1 MANDLV
7 VQLGAKLDQF
17 SSDMDQAGD
26 IADQAVNNI
35 ENKFASL
42 NPSVGGFTR
51 LGVGIAGVAAVAGTL
66 LKKIIEINGEIAHLQ
81 SNSEFVGLNSD
92 RFQRIQFA
100 AGQGGVSSEDSVTD
114 LRKVASLL
122 ADAKENE
129 NSLTRLLDANNI
141 KYKDRNGQVINLNQ
155 LLTIAGDLIG
165 KFGSMPEKT
174 KAAQM
179 LGLSQGWV
187 EALRNGSK
195 AFEDVAAGADE
206 AGAVIDRETV
216 AKAAEFDRAWK
227 RSSAQLGAQFK
238 SVTADIAGW
247 LDGLIE
253 KANDLVAKTLE
264 SQGVQAGSG
273 QEKFNA
279 WADALDILKKD
290 MQGVAQDGDQV
301 ARVIERMKNSGKGD
315 PEIIAGLE
323 LIRAK
328 ALLTK
333 QQLQEAAE
341 AQSKL
346 QFPNGVP
353 TPTARPASAN
363 SDDPNAAK
371 LPNRLN
377 GTRDAYDRASEAI
390 GKHTAKMEADSES
403 VGKGAAA
410 QEELRASAQLLMA
423 AQQAHIPINQ
433 KVLDQIQD
441 LAQDA
446 GDAAEALARAKV
458 ASDTDF
464 GMKSAFLTPQDLA
477 IAQQLKGI
485 YGNDIPTALAS
496 TEAAGLRAVDTL
508 RQLGTLGQDVNRS
521 FLVDFTTQIRNGATA
536 MDALRTAGVNALG
549 KIADKLVSM
558 AADNLWAS
566 AFGGSSGG
574 LGSFFGSLFGG
585 GASPTTVT
593 GLGAGTG
600 GLSFPM
606 FAAGTNSAP
615 GGLSIVGEN
624 GPELVNLPRG
634 SQVVPNDVIRG
645 GGIGTTSVSVGGSTV
660 VIQGDASEKT
670 VALISQ
676 ALKAHDATLPSKVVG
691 AVLDAK
697 KRRVLA

>member
-1 MANDLV
+1 VSNDLV

-17 SSDMDQAGD
+17 SRDMDQAGD
-26 IADQAVNNI
+26 IADQAVSDI
-35 ENKFASL
+35 ESKFANLNPTIGGFASL
-42 NPSVGGFTR
+42 
-51 LGVGIAGVAAVAGTL
+51 GIAAASVTGAVTTL
-66 LKKIIEINGEIAHLQ
+66 LTALAHVNSELADLQ
-81 SNSEFVGLNSD
+81 RNSEFVGVTTD

-100 AGQGGVSSEDSVTD
+100 AGQGGVSSSDTVTD

-122 ADAKENE
+122 ADAKQNE

-141 KYKDRNGQVINLNQ
+141 KYKDRNGQIITLNQ
-155 LLTIAGDLIG
+155 LLTIAGGLLN
-165 KFGSMPEKT
+165 KFDSMPEKT

-195 AFEDVAAGADE
+195 TFEDIAAGADD

-227 RSSAQLGAQFK
+227 RSTAQLGAQFK
-238 SVTADIAGW
+238 SVTADIAIW
-247 LDGLIE
+247 LDDLIE
-253 KANDLVAKTLE
+253 KAGKLLEETLRA
-264 SQGVQAGSG
+264 QGVQAGSG
-273 QEKFNA
+273 QEKFDA
-279 WADALDILKKD
+279 YADALDILRKD
-290 MQGVAQDGDQV
+290 MQGAAQDADQV

-328 ALLTK
+328 ALLTTK
-333 QQLQEAAE
+333 QLQEAAE

-346 QFPNGVP
+346 NFPDGVP
-353 TPTARPASAN
+353 TPKSRPASAN
-363 SDDPNAAK
+363 NDDPNAAK

-377 GTRDAYDRASEAI
+377 GTRDAFDRSSEAI
-390 GKHTAKMEADSES
+390 AKHTARMEADAES

-410 QEELRASAQLLMA
+410 QEELRASSQLLTA
-423 AQQAHIPINQ
+423 AQQAGIPINQ

-446 GDAAEALARAKV
+446 GDAAESLARAKV

-464 GMKSAFLTPQDLA
+464 GLKSAFLTPQDLA

-496 TEAAGLRAVDTL
+496 TEAAGLRAAATL

-521 FLVDFTTQIRNGATA
+521 FLVDFTTQIRNGASA
-536 MDALRTAGVNALG
+536 MDALKTAGVNALG

-566 AFGGSSGG
+566 AFGGSSG
-574 LGSFFGSLFGG
+574 LGGFFGTLFGG
-585 GASPTTVT
+585 GASS
-593 GLGAGTG
+593 
-600 GLSFPM
+600 GLSAPQSILPPIYGD
-606 FAAGTNSAP
+606 GTDNHP
-615 GGLSIVGEN
+615 GGLAIVGDR

-634 SQVVPNDVIRG
+634 SQVIPNDVLRNSGVG
-645 GGIGTTSVSVGGSTV
+645 GGVSVSVGGSTV
-660 VIQGDASEKT
+660 VVQGDASEKT
-670 VALISQ
+670 LALISQ
-676 ALKAHDATLPSKVVG
+676 ALVAHDASLPPKVVS

>member
-1 MANDLV
+1 
-7 VQLGAKLDQF
+7 
-17 SSDMDQAGD
+17 MDQAGD
-26 IADQAVNNI
+26 IADSAVSDI
-35 ENKFASL
+35 ESKFANL
-42 NPSVGGFTR
+42 NPSIGGFTS
-51 LGVGIAGVAAVAGTL
+51 LGIAAAGVTGAVTTL
-66 LKKIIEINGEIAHLQ
+66 LTALAHVNSELAELQ
-81 SNSEFVGLNSD
+81 KNAEFVGVTTD

-100 AGQGGVSSEDSVTD
+100 AGQSGVSSSDSVDD

-122 ADAKENE
+122 ADAKQNE
-129 NSLTRLLDANNI
+129 NSLTRLLEANNI
-141 KYKDRNGQVINLNQ
+141 KYKDRNGQVITLNQ
-155 LLTIAGDLIG
+155 LLDIAGGLLN
-165 KFGSMPEKT
+165 KFSSMPEKT

-238 SVTADIAGW
+238 SVTADIAIW

-253 KANDLVAKTLE
+253 KANDLVTATLAA
-264 SQGVQAGSG
+264 QNIKPGSG
-273 QEKFNA
+273 QDTFNA
-279 WADALDILKKD
+279 YADALDILRKD
-290 MQGVAQDGDQV
+290 MQGTAQDAEQV
-301 ARVIERMKNSGKGD
+301 SRVIERMKNSGKGD
-315 PEIIAGLE
+315 PEIVAGLE

-328 ALLTK
+328 AVLTAE
-333 QQLQEAAE
+333 QLKAVADE
-341 AQSKL
+341 QSKVN
-346 QFPNGVP
+346 FPNGVP
-353 TPTARPASAN
+353 TPAARPASAN
-363 SDDPNAAK
+363 NDDPNAAK
-371 LPNRLN
+371 LPNRLS
-377 GTRDAYDRASEAI
+377 GTKDAYDRATESIA
-390 GKHTAKMEADSES
+390 KHTARLEADSES
-403 VGKGAAA
+403 VGKGAQA
-410 QEELRASAQLLMA
+410 QEELRAQAQLFTA
-423 AQQAHIPINQ
+423 AQLAGIPITQ
-433 KVLDQIQD
+433 KVKDQIQD

-446 GDAAEALARAKV
+446 GEAADALAKAKV

-464 GMKSAFLTPQDLA
+464 GLKSAFLTPQDLA

-496 TEAAGLRAVDTL
+496 TEAAGLRAASTL

-521 FLVDFTTQIRNGATA
+521 FLVDFTTQIRNGASA

-574 LGSFFGSLFGG
+574 LGGFFGSLFK
-585 GASPTTVT
+585 
-593 GLGAGTG
+593 GAGG
-600 GLSFPM
+600 GLSAPQSILPPIYGD
-606 FAAGTNSAP
+606 GTDNHP
-615 GGLSIVGEN
+615 GGLAIVGDK

-634 SQVVPNDVIRG
+634 SQVVPNDVLRG

>member
-1 MANDLV
+1 
-7 VQLGAKLDQF
+7 
-17 SSDMDQAGD
+17 MDQAGD
-26 IADQAVNNI
+26 IADQAVSNI
-35 ENKFASL
+35 EDKFANLNPTIGGFASL
-42 NPSVGGFTR
+42 
-51 LGVGIAGVAAVAGTL
+51 GIAAASVTGAVTTL
-66 LKKIIEINGEIAHLQ
+66 LTALAHVNSELADLQ
-81 SNSEFVGLNSD
+81 RNSEFVGVTTD

-100 AGQGGVSSEDSVTD
+100 AGQGGVSSSDTVTD

-122 ADAKENE
+122 ADAKQNE

-141 KYKDRNGQVINLNQ
+141 KYKDRNGQIITLNQ
-155 LLTIAGDLIG
+155 LLTIAGGLLN
-165 KFGSMPEKT
+165 KFDSMPEKT

-195 AFEDVAAGADE
+195 TFEDIAAGADD

-227 RSSAQLGAQFK
+227 RSTAQLGAQFK
-238 SVTADIAGW
+238 SVTADIAIW
-247 LDGLIE
+247 LDDLIE
-253 KANDLVAKTLE
+253 KAGKLLEETLRA
-264 SQGVQAGSG
+264 QGVQAGSG
-273 QEKFNA
+273 QEKFDA
-279 WADALDILKKD
+279 YADALDILRKD
-290 MQGVAQDGDQV
+290 MQGAAQDADQV

-328 ALLTK
+328 ALLTTK
-333 QQLQEAAE
+333 QLQEAAE

-346 QFPNGVP
+346 NFPDGVP
-353 TPTARPASAN
+353 TPKSRPASAN
-363 SDDPNAAK
+363 NDDPNAAK

-377 GTRDAYDRASEAI
+377 GTRDAFDRSSEAI
-390 GKHTAKMEADSES
+390 AKHTARMEADAES

-410 QEELRASAQLLMA
+410 QEELRASSQLLTA
-423 AQQAHIPINQ
+423 AQQAGIPINQ

-446 GDAAEALARAKV
+446 GDAAESLARAKV

-464 GMKSAFLTPQDLA
+464 GLKSAFLTPQDLA

-496 TEAAGLRAVDTL
+496 TEAAGLRAAATL

-521 FLVDFTTQIRNGATA
+521 FLVDFTTQIRNGASA
-536 MDALRTAGVNALG
+536 MDALKTAGVNALG

-566 AFGGSSGG
+566 AFGGSSG
-574 LGSFFGSLFGG
+574 LGGFFGTLFGG
-585 GASPTTVT
+585 GASS
-593 GLGAGTG
+593 
-600 GLSFPM
+600 GLSAPQSILPPIYGD
-606 FAAGTNSAP
+606 GTDNHP
-615 GGLSIVGEN
+615 GGLAIVGDR

-634 SQVVPNDVIRG
+634 SQVIPNDVLRNSGVG
-645 GGIGTTSVSVGGSTV
+645 GGVSVSVGGSTV
-660 VIQGDASEKT
+660 VVQGDASEKT
-670 VALISQ
+670 LALISQ
-676 ALKAHDATLPSKVVG
+676 ALVAHDASLPPKVVS